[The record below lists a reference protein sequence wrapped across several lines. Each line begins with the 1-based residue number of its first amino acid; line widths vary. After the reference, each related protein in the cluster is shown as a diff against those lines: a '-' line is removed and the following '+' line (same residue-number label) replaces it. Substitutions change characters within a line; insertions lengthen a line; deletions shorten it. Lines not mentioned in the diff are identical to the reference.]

1 MKSSEYS
8 STFTPNSFWCGRQT

>member
-8 STFTPNSFWCGRQT
+8 STFTPKSFWCGRQT